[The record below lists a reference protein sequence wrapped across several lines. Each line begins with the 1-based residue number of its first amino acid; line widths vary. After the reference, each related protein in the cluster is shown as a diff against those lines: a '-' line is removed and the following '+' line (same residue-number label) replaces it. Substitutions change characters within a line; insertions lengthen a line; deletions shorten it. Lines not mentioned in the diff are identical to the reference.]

1 MSEQSNYKG
10 SLPTRLPTESVLAED
25 AQKVGERSE
34 WAQSW
39 KGRLE
44 WEFSAEWER

>member
-25 AQKVGERSE
+25 AQRVGERSE
-34 WAQSW
+34 WAQS
-39 KGRLE
+39 
-44 WEFSAEWER
+44 